1 MKLSQLLC
9 LSLLSGVLFQ
19 CSSSTSQEETTAL
32 KPSIQ
37 LASPTGDQLATSME
51 ELQRKIKPE
60 VEKRYGLGTT
70 IKVTKITYGIDSPDD
85 RLLIK
90 RGSLAMIHYTTAS
103 GQEDKT
109 IGATSNLEMVVKPG
123 TKLAKVVQEY
133 ERRMRDLQDP
143 AKEL

>member
-19 CSSSTSQEETTAL
+19 CSSNTSQEEMTSL

-37 LASPTGDQLATSME
+37 LASPVGDQLATSME
-51 ELQRKIKPE
+51 ELQQKIKPE
-60 VEKRYGLGTT
+60 VEKKYGLGTT
-70 IKVTKITYGIDSPDD
+70 VKVTKITYGVDSPDD

-90 RGSLAMIHYTTAS
+90 RGSLAMIHYITAT
-103 GQEDKT
+103 GQVDKT
-109 IGATSNLEMVVKPG
+109 LGATSNLEMVAKPG
-123 TKLAKVVQEY
+123 TKLARIVQEH
-133 ERRMRDLQDP
+133 ETRMKDLQDP

>member
-19 CSSSTSQEETTAL
+19 CSSNTSQEETTAL

-37 LASPTGDQLATSME
+37 LASPAGDQLATSME

-60 VEKRYGLGTT
+60 VEKKYGLGTT
-70 IKVTKITYGIDSPDD
+70 VKVTKITYGMDSPDD
-85 RLLIK
+85 RLVIRK
-90 RGSLAMIHYTTAS
+90 GSLAAIHYSTAT
-103 GQEDKT
+103 GQEDKI
-109 IGATSNLEMVVKPG
+109 IGATSNLEMVPKSG
-123 TKLAKVVQEY
+123 TKLAKIVQEH
-133 ERRMRDLQDP
+133 EARMKGLQDP